1 MKYYSTV
8 YKPFGLGLKEAANL
22 IGVSKRTMQ
31 RLQQEGEIPFSRI
44 GRKII
49 FRLSQLEAYLKRKE
63 AENVR

>member
-1 MKYYSTV
+1 MNNSTI
-8 YKPFGLGLKEAANL
+8 YRSFGLGLKEAANL

-63 AENVR
+63 AENVK